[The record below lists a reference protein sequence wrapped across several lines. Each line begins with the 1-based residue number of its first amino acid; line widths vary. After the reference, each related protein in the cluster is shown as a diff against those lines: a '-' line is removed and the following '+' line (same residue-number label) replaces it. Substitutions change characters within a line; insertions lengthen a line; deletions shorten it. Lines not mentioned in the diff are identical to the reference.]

1 MYTEI
6 HYPIN
11 RIPAENLDEYLAKG
25 WFRMG
30 QTIFTCWFLFMEKGF
45 FSAIWIRQDLQGFT
59 FKKRSRKL
67 MNRNAKLFTYH
78 IEPACIDLKKEK
90 LYKKHRV
97 RFKTGVHRTLN
108 QSLMSGANFSIY
120 DTCQIE
126 VYLGKEL
133 VAASFFDVGKN
144 SIASIN
150 GIFDP
155 KYDQYSLGFYTML
168 LEMEYAM
175 KTGKRYYYPGY
186 VVPGN
191 PRFDYKARIGNVDY
205 YDLYNKEWKPYDQLE
220 IKNIPSQLLKGKLSL
235 VQFYLNKINIKSEIF
250 LFPPYES
257 SGTDPFLEDLLDQP
271 MYLKIYSDKF
281 VHFELFV
288 IFNLVKQ
295 QYELGIY
302 YNLDDFS
309 DWVASGYLNENHGPY
324 SFNIYMLG
332 ERLTE
337 DIDARVVSKAVHE
350 FIYG

>member
-11 RIPAENLDEYLAKG
+11 RIPAENLDEYLANG

-45 FSAIWIRQDLQGFT
+45 FSAIWIRQDLQDFK

-67 MNRNAKLFTYH
+67 LNRNAKLFTYK
-78 IEPACIDLKKEK
+78 IGPARIDLPKEK
-90 LYKKHRV
+90 LYQKHRV

-120 DTCQIE
+120 DTRQIE
-126 VYLGKEL
+126 VYLGEEL
-133 VAASFFDVGKN
+133 VAASFFDVGKT

-150 GIFDP
+150 GIFNP
-155 KYDQYSLGFYTML
+155 EYDQHSLGFYTML
-168 LEMEYAM
+168 LEMKFAIEER
-175 KTGKRYYYPGY
+175 KRYYYPGY

-191 PRFDYKARIGNVDY
+191 PRFDYKARIGDVDY
-205 YDLYNKEWKPYDQLE
+205 YDLYNKDWKPFDKLE
-220 IKNIPSQLLKGKLSL
+220 TKNIPSQLLKGKLNL
-235 VQFYLNKINIKSEIF
+235 VQFYLDKMNTKSEIF

-257 SGTDPFLEDLLDQP
+257 SGSDPFLEDLLDQP
-271 MYLKIYSDKF
+271 MYLKVYCDKF

-288 IFNLVKQ
+288 IYNLVKQ
-295 QYELGIY
+295 EYELGIY

-309 DWVASGYLNENHGPY
+309 DWVASGHLNEKNGPY

-332 ERLTE
+332 ERLTT
-337 DIDARVVSKAVHE
+337 DIDARVISKSIHE

>member
-11 RIPAENLDEYLAKG
+11 RIPAENLDEYLANG

-45 FSAIWIRQDLQGFT
+45 FSAIWIRQDLQDFK

-67 MNRNAKLFTYH
+67 LNRNAKLFTYQ
-78 IEPACIDLKKEK
+78 IGPARIDLKKEE
-90 LYKKHRV
+90 LYQKHRV

-120 DTCQIE
+120 DTSQIE
-126 VYLGKEL
+126 VYLGEEL
-133 VAASFFDVGKN
+133 VAASFFDVGN
-144 SIASIN
+144 TSIASIN

-155 KYDQYSLGFYTML
+155 EYDQHSLGFYTML
-168 LEMEYAM
+168 LEMKFAIEE
-175 KTGKRYYYPGY
+175 GKRYYYPGY

-191 PRFDYKARIGNVDY
+191 PRFDYKARIGAVDY
-205 YDLYNKEWKPYDQLE
+205 YDLYNKKWKPFDKLE
-220 IKNIPSQLLKGKLSL
+220 IKNIPSRLLKGKLNL
-235 VQFYLNKINIKSEIF
+235 VQFYLNKRNIKSEIF

-257 SGTDPFLEDLLDQP
+257 SGSDPFLEGLLAQP
-271 MYLKIYSDKF
+271 MYLKIYCDKF
-281 VHFELFV
+281 IHFELFV
-288 IFNLVKQ
+288 IYNLVNQ

-309 DWVASGYLNENHGPY
+309 DWVASGHLNEKNGPY

-332 ERLTE
+332 ERLAE
-337 DIDARVVSKAVHE
+337 DIDARVIARATHE
-350 FIYG
+350 FMYG

>member
-45 FSAIWIRQDLQGFT
+45 FSAVWIRQDLTNFK

-67 MNRNAKLFTYH
+67 MNRNKRLFTYK
-78 IEPACIDLKKEK
+78 IGPARIDLKKEK
-90 LYKKHRV
+90 LYQKHRV
-97 RFKTGVHRTLN
+97 RFTTGVHRTLN
-108 QSLMSGANFSIY
+108 QSLMAGANFSIY
-120 DTCQIE
+120 DTRQIE
-126 VYLGKEL
+126 VFLGNEL
-133 VAASFFDVGKN
+133 VAASFFDVGKE

-150 GIFDP
+150 GIFNP
-155 KYDQYSLGFYTML
+155 KYDQHSLGFYTML
-168 LEMEYAM
+168 LEMQFALDE
-175 KTGKRYYYPGY
+175 GKKFYYPGY

-191 PRFDYKARIGNVDY
+191 PRFDYKARIGDVDY
-205 YDLYNKEWKPYDQLE
+205 YDLYNKEWKPFEKLE
-220 IKNIPSQLLKGKLSL
+220 VKNIPSQLLKGKLNL
-235 VQFYLNKINIKSEIF
+235 IQFYLSKSNIKSEIF
-250 LFPPYES
+250 FFPPYES
-257 SGTDPFLEDLLDQP
+257 AGSDPFLEDLLEHP

-281 VHFELFV
+281 IHFELFV
-288 IFNLVKQ
+288 IFDCVKQ

-309 DWVASGYLNENHGPY
+309 DWVASGHLNEKNGPY
-324 SFNIYMLG
+324 SFSIYMLG
-332 ERLTE
+332 EKLTI
-337 DIDARVVSKAVHE
+337 DRDARVISKAVLE

>member
-59 FKKRSRKL
+59 FKKRLRKL
-67 MNRNAKLFTYH
+67 LNRNAKHFTYK
-78 IEPACIDLKKEK
+78 ISPARIDLPKEK
-90 LYKKHRV
+90 LYQKHRV

-120 DTCQIE
+120 DTRQIE
-126 VYLGKEL
+126 VYMGDEL
-133 VAASFFDVGKN
+133 VAASFFDVGKT

-150 GIFDP
+150 GIFNP
-155 KYDQYSLGFYTML
+155 EYDQHSLGFYTML
-168 LEMEYAM
+168 LEMKFAIEE
-175 KTGKRYYYPGY
+175 GKRYYYPGY

-191 PRFDYKARIGNVDY
+191 PRFDYKARIGEVDY
-205 YDLYNKEWKPYDQLE
+205 FDLYNKEWKPFDKLE
-220 IKNIPSQLLKGKLSL
+220 IKNTPSQLLKGKLNL

-257 SGTDPFLEDLLDQP
+257 SGSDPFLEDLLDQP
-271 MYLKIYSDKF
+271 MYLKIYCDKF
-281 VHFELFV
+281 IHFELFV
-288 IFNLVKQ
+288 IYDLVKQ

-309 DWVASGYLNENHGPY
+309 DWVANGHLDEKNGPY

-332 ERLTE
+332 ERLVIDTE
-337 DIDARVVSKAVHE
+337 AGVISKSIHE
-350 FIYG
+350 FIFG